1 MPQENAD
8 NPSSRLDR
16 LESIHAI
23 QQLAARYAV
32 AVDSR
37 DVDSWVQ
44 LFIEDVN
51 CGRHGIGRNV
61 LRDVI
66 AASLRSFYRSIHFV
80 GNHQIDL
87 IDADHAT
94 GIVYCRAEHEVGAQW
109 IVVPVAYFDEYE
121 RRHGNWYFVRRRE
134 KHWYS
139 VDQLDRRRRFSPS
152 LARRGQAGP
161 FAGRLPDLVEVLG
174 RQLPIG
180 DRIAYGHADQWHQ
193 LGEDVGLPVSFDGTP

>member
-1 MPQENAD
+1 MTPETMD
-8 NPSSRLDR
+8 TVLSRLDR
-16 LESIHAI
+16 VESIQAI

-37 DVDSWVQ
+37 DVDAWVQ
-44 LFIEDVN
+44 LFIDDVN
-51 CGRHGIGRNV
+51 CGRHGNGRKV

-66 AASLRSFYRSIHFV
+66 AGSLRSFYRSIHFV
-80 GNHQIDL
+80 GNHQVDL

-121 RRHGNWYFVRRRE
+121 RRNGTWYFVRRRE

-139 VDQLDRRRRFSPS
+139 VDQLERPPALSHRWPEGGKP
-152 LARRGQAGP
+152 A
-161 FAGRLPDLVEVLG
+161 RLP
-174 RQLPIG
+174 G
-180 DRIAYGHADQWHQ
+180 DFPTWTKFWSDSPPAEIAALTDSP
-193 LGEDVGLPVSFDGTP
+193 LNGTI

>member
-1 MPQENAD
+1 MTQED
-8 NPSSRLDR
+8 MDTVLFRLNR
-16 LESIHAI
+16 VESIQAI

-51 CGRHGIGRNV
+51 CGRHGKGRKV
-61 LRDVI
+61 LREVI
-66 AASLRSFYRSIHFV
+66 AGSLRTFYRSIHFV
-80 GNHQIDL
+80 GNHQVDL
-87 IDADHAT
+87 IDANHAT

-121 RRHGNWYFVRRRE
+121 RRDGAWYFVRRRE

-139 VDQLDRRRRFSPS
+139 VDQLERPPALSHRWPEGSKSASLPGDFPTWSKFWSDSPAS
-152 LARRGQAGP
+152 TVAAVTDTPIKAGN
-161 FAGRLPDLVEVLG
+161 
-174 RQLPIG
+174 
-180 DRIAYGHADQWHQ
+180 
-193 LGEDVGLPVSFDGTP
+193 